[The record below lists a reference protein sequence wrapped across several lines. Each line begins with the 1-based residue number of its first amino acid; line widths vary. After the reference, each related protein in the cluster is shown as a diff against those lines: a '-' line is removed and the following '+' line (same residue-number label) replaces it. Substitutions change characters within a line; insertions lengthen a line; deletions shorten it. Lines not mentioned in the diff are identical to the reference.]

1 MRPRTIT
8 FYTRSNCHLC
18 DSARYVLERA
28 LAGRRDVLV
37 NDVDIDAHP
46 ELRRRYND
54 HVPVILL
61 DGIELARHR
70 LDPQTLAAALAPP
83 R

>member
-1 MRPRTIT
+1 MTQHAIT
-8 FYTRSNCHLC
+8 FYTRPNCHLC

-28 LAGRRDVLV
+28 LAGRPDVQIAY
-37 NDVDIDAHP
+37 VDIDADP

-61 DGIELARHR
+61 DGVELARHR
-70 LDPQTLAAALAPP
+70 IDPRTLAAALRSP

>member
-1 MRPRTIT
+1 MTPRAIT
-8 FYTRSNCHLC
+8 FYTRANCHLC

-28 LAGRRDVLV
+28 LAGRTDVRIAYI
-37 NDVDIDAHP
+37 DIDADP
-46 ELRRRYND
+46 DLRRRYND

-61 DGIELARHR
+61 DGVELARHR
-70 LDPQTLAAALAPP
+70 LDLRALAAALHLP

>member
-1 MRPRTIT
+1 MTRRTIT

-28 LAGRRDVLV
+28 FAGRPEVRILY
-37 NDVDIDAHP
+37 VDIDGDAH
-46 ELRRRYND
+46 LRRRYND

-61 DGIELARHR
+61 DGVEIARHR
-70 LDPQTLAAALAPP
+70 LDPDKLAAALPP
-83 R
+83 HR